1 MFEVNFSE
9 IMVIMVVTLV
19 VIGPER
25 LPQVAR
31 TLGKFWG
38 KLQRY
43 VNQVKQ
49 EVNKSMEMEE
59 LRAVES
65 KIKAETAALE
75 RSVQQVNTDINQEV
89 QQLGRELENP
99 SPAAVP
105 PANPTP
111 PANQP

>member
-9 IMVIMVVTLV
+9 ILVIMVVALV

-49 EVNKSMEMEE
+49 EVNKSMELEE

-75 RSVQQVNTDINQEV
+75 RDMQQVNTDINRDV
-89 QQLGRELENP
+89 QQIVRELE
-99 SPAAVP
+99 SPAPQTAPVT
-105 PANPTP
+105 PTP
-111 PANQP
+111 LNNQP